1 MKSWFPHHHKGLV
14 AAVVVSGYGFGS
26 CIWAPVETYYV
37 NPNDLQPVQTDNT
50 SNLYFKDGKNNVDPN
65 WSEFH
70 QPISLTIQLFLSF
83 STFI

>member
-1 MKSWFPHHHKGLV
+1 M